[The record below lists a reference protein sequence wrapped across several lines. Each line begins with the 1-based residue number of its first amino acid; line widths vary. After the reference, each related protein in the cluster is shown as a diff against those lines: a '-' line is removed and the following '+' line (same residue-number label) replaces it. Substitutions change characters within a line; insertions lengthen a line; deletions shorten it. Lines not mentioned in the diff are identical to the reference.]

1 MKVEVSAGIDDLKK
15 QFPSA
20 AIKTREDG
28 QGGAYVVVEPVALG
42 NRFLPDHSWVGFHIP
57 AQYPYADIYP
67 MFIGDDVRRTDGL
80 GFVAPVTAGHTFEGR
95 QALQVSRRNSTAQ
108 NGKQKV
114 CAKVLKVL
122 EFLERLP

>member
-1 MKVEVSAGIDDLKK
+1 MKVEVSAAIDDLKK

-20 AIKTREDG
+20 SLNRRDDG
-28 QGGAYVVVEPVALG
+28 QGGVYLVLEPVALSD
-42 NRFLPDHSWVGFHIP
+42 RFVPNKTWVGFHIP

-67 MFIGDDVRRTDGL
+67 MFIGGEVRRADGQ
-80 GFVAPVTAGHTFEGR
+80 GFAPPVTAGHAFEGR
-95 QALQVSRRNSTAQ
+95 PALQISRRNSTAQ

-122 EFLERLP
+122 DFLERLS